1 MGIMS
6 INGGDWMKLSKYLK
20 AYWLPAMIGFIFK
33 IAEAFL
39 ELLVP
44 LVMADIIDI
53 GIKNN
58 DKSYILMRGAVLV
71 VLAIIGYLFALVCQ
85 YYASLTSQSVGTE
98 LRKDMYH
105 QINKYDHS
113 NLDKLGTP
121 TLVTRLINDV
131 VQIQLAIAMTI
142 RLTSRAPFIMIGS
155 LVLAFFIS
163 GSLASIFIV
172 GAIILAIIMFVITLT
187 SIPYF
192 NNIQHKLDQ
201 ISLIV
206 RENLNGIRVIRA
218 FASQKKEVN
227 KFTEETSNQK
237 EIQIKV
243 GKIQALLNPFTY
255 LIVNLAIVLIIYFG
269 GIKVNIGDL
278 SQGEI
283 IALINYMNSILL
295 ALIVFA
301 NVISIYNKAGAS
313 YSRIIEVL
321 ETQPEV
327 KNEAT
332 FDKWLDNKEVISFKN
347 VSFAYDKRNV
357 LDDISFTIEQGQSI
371 GIIGGTGAGKSTLV
385 NLIERFYDVSSGEIL
400 INGKSIKDYDLHI
413 LRSFIGYVPQS
424 ISLISGTIRENL
436 QFSNKN
442 AEDSFLIQA
451 LKMAQAKELIENKK
465 GLDTFIEQ
473 GGKNLSGGQRQR
485 LTIARALVK
494 QPKILILDDSSSA
507 LDYATD
513 YRLRQELKKLDMT
526 KIIVSQRIASLESM
540 DKIMVLYHGKL
551 VGFDSHE
558 MLMKNCQIYQEIYI
572 SQRANGGDKCG
583 Q

>member
-1 MGIMS
+1 
-6 INGGDWMKLSKYLK
+6 MKLSKYLK
-20 AYWLPAMIGFIFK
+20 VYWLPAMIGFIFK

-39 ELLVP
+39 ELMVP

-172 GAIILAIIMFVITLT
+172 GAIILAIIMFVITLI

-227 KFTEETSNQK
+227 KFTGETSNQK

>member
-1 MGIMS
+1 M
-6 INGGDWMKLSKYLK
+6 
-20 AYWLPAMIGFIFK
+20 
-33 IAEAFL
+33 
-39 ELLVP
+39 
-44 LVMADIIDI
+44 
-53 GIKNN
+53 
-58 DKSYILMRGAVLV
+58 
-71 VLAIIGYLFALVCQ
+71 
-85 YYASLTSQSVGTE
+85 
-98 LRKDMYH
+98 
-105 QINKYDHS
+105 
-113 NLDKLGTP
+113 
-121 TLVTRLINDV
+121 
-131 VQIQLAIAMTI
+131 
-142 RLTSRAPFIMIGS
+142 
-155 LVLAFFIS
+155 
-163 GSLASIFIV
+163 
-172 GAIILAIIMFVITLT
+172 
-187 SIPYF
+187 
-192 NNIQHKLDQ
+192 DQ

-227 KFTEETSNQK
+227 RFTGETSNQK

-327 KNEAT
+327 KNTAT

>member
-1 MGIMS
+1 
-6 INGGDWMKLSKYLK
+6 MKLSKYLK
-20 AYWLPAMIGFIFK
+20 VYWLPAMIGFIFK

-39 ELLVP
+39 ELMVP

-131 VQIQLAIAMTI
+131 VQIRLAIAMTI

-172 GAIILAIIMFVITLT
+172 GAIILAVIMFVITLI

-227 KFTEETSNQK
+227 RFTGETSNQK

-327 KNEAT
+327 KNTAT

>member
-1 MGIMS
+1 
-6 INGGDWMKLSKYLK
+6 MKLSKYLK
-20 AYWLPAMIGFIFK
+20 VYWLPAMIGFIFK

-39 ELLVP
+39 ELMVP

-172 GAIILAIIMFVITLT
+172 GAIILAVIMFVITLI

-227 KFTEETSNQK
+227 RFTGETSNQK

-442 AEDSFLIQA
+442 VEDSFLIQA

>member
-1 MGIMS
+1 
-6 INGGDWMKLSKYLK
+6 MKLSKYLK
-20 AYWLPAMIGFIFK
+20 VYWLPATVGFIFK

-39 ELLVP
+39 ELMVP

-58 DKSYILMRGAVLV
+58 DKNYILMKGLVLV
-71 VLAIIGYLFALVCQ
+71 ALAIIGYLFALVCQ

-105 QINKYDHS
+105 QINKYDHH

-163 GSLASIFIV
+163 GSLASIFII

-206 RENLNGIRVIRA
+206 RENLTGIRVIRA
-218 FASQKKEVN
+218 FASQKKEIS
-227 KFTEETSNQK
+227 KFTRETSNQK
-237 EIQIKV
+237 DIQIKV

-283 IALINYMNSILL
+283 IALVNYMNSILL

-313 YSRIIEVL
+313 YSRIVEVL
-321 ETQPEV
+321 ETQPEI

-332 FDKWLDNKEVISFKN
+332 FDKWLDTKEVICFKN

-371 GIIGGTGAGKSTLV
+371 GVIGGTGAGKSTLV
-385 NLIERFYDVSSGEIL
+385 NLIGRFYDVNSGEIL
-400 INGKSIKDYDLHI
+400 INGKSIKDYDLHT
-413 LRSFIGYVPQS
+413 LRSFVGYVPQS

-436 QFSNKN
+436 QFSNKDAN
-442 AEDSFLIQA
+442 DNLLIQA
-451 LKMAQAKELIENKK
+451 LKMAQAEELIEGKK

-540 DKIMVLYHGKL
+540 DKIIVLYHGKL

-558 MLMKNCQIYQEIYI
+558 MLMKNCKIYQEIYA
-572 SQRANGGDKCG
+572 SQRAGGGDKCE

>member
-1 MGIMS
+1 
-6 INGGDWMKLSKYLK
+6 MKLSKYLK
-20 AYWLPAMIGFIFK
+20 VYWLPAMIGFIFK

-39 ELLVP
+39 ELMVP

-172 GAIILAIIMFVITLT
+172 GAIILAIIMFVITLI

-227 KFTEETSNQK
+227 KFTGETSNQK

-332 FDKWLDNKEVISFKN
+332 FDKWLDNKEIISFKN

-442 AEDSFLIQA
+442 VEDSFLIQA

>member
-1 MGIMS
+1 
-6 INGGDWMKLSKYLK
+6 MKLSKYLK
-20 AYWLPAMIGFIFK
+20 VYWLPAMIGFIFK

-39 ELLVP
+39 ELMVP

-172 GAIILAIIMFVITLT
+172 GAIILAIIMFVITLI

-227 KFTEETSNQK
+227 KFTGETSNQK

-513 YRLRQELKKLDMT
+513 YRLRQELKKLDMI

>member
-1 MGIMS
+1 
-6 INGGDWMKLSKYLK
+6 MKLSKYLK
-20 AYWLPAMIGFIFK
+20 VYWLPAMIGFIFK

-39 ELLVP
+39 ELMVP

-227 KFTEETSNQK
+227 RFTGETSNQK

-327 KNEAT
+327 KNTAT
-332 FDKWLDNKEVISFKN
+332 FDKWIDNKEVISFKN

-442 AEDSFLIQA
+442 VEDSFLIQA

>member
-1 MGIMS
+1 
-6 INGGDWMKLSKYLK
+6 MKLSKYLK
-20 AYWLPAMIGFIFK
+20 VYWLPAMIGFIFK

-39 ELLVP
+39 ELMVP

-172 GAIILAIIMFVITLT
+172 GAIILAVIMFVITLI

-227 KFTEETSNQK
+227 RFTGETSNQK

-327 KNEAT
+327 KNTAT

-513 YRLRQELKKLDMT
+513 YRLRQELNKLDMT

>member
-1 MGIMS
+1 
-6 INGGDWMKLSKYLK
+6 MKLSKYLK
-20 AYWLPAMIGFIFK
+20 VYWLPAMIGFIFK

-39 ELLVP
+39 ELMVP

-172 GAIILAIIMFVITLT
+172 GAIILAIIMFVITLI

-227 KFTEETSNQK
+227 KFTGETSNQK

-327 KNEAT
+327 KNTAT

>member
-1 MGIMS
+1 
-6 INGGDWMKLSKYLK
+6 MKLSKYLK
-20 AYWLPAMIGFIFK
+20 VYWLPAMIGFIFK

-39 ELLVP
+39 ELMVP

-172 GAIILAIIMFVITLT
+172 GAIILAVIMFVITLI

-227 KFTEETSNQK
+227 RFTGETSNQK

-327 KNEAT
+327 KNTAT

-526 KIIVSQRIASLESM
+526 KIIVSKRIASLESM

>member
-1 MGIMS
+1 
-6 INGGDWMKLSKYLK
+6 MKLSKYLK
-20 AYWLPAMIGFIFK
+20 VYWLPAMIGFIFK

-39 ELLVP
+39 ELMVP

-131 VQIQLAIAMTI
+131 VQIQLSIAMTI

-227 KFTEETSNQK
+227 RFTGETSNQK

-332 FDKWLDNKEVISFKN
+332 FDKWLDNKEIISFKN

-442 AEDSFLIQA
+442 VEDSFLIQA

>member
-1 MGIMS
+1 
-6 INGGDWMKLSKYLK
+6 MKLSKYLK

-172 GAIILAIIMFVITLT
+172 GAIILAVIMFVITLI

-227 KFTEETSNQK
+227 RFTGETSNQK

-332 FDKWLDNKEVISFKN
+332 FDKWLDNKEIISFKN

-442 AEDSFLIQA
+442 VEDSFLIQA